1 MSTTDNAF
9 SATIDP
15 INTPKPALKQ
25 RWWHILDNWKVGIIP
40 LTLFL
45 LAGGLIALDCLGGKL
60 PSDIVVMVATLAFF
74 GFACGEFG
82 KRLPV
87 LGKLGAA
94 AICATFI
101 PSALVHYGLLPE
113 VVVESTTKFYK
124 STNILYLY
132 ICCIIVGSIMS
143 MNRTT
148 LIQGFLRIFFPML
161 CGEIVGMVV
170 GVGVGTALGLE
181 PFQVF
186 FFIVLPI
193 MAGGVGEGAIPLSI
207 GYAALMHMDQGVAL
221 GRVLPMVML
230 GSLTAIVI
238 SGCLNQLGKR
248 FPHLTG
254 EGQLMPNRRNET
266 HRETP
271 AEGKMDVTTLASG
284 ALLAVLLYML
294 GMLGQK
300 TIGLPA
306 PVGMLFLAVLL
317 KLVNGV
323 SPRLQE
329 GSQMVYKFFR
339 TAVTY
344 PILFAVGVAI
354 TPWQEL
360 VNAFTVTNLLVI
372 ISTVTA
378 LVATGFLVG
387 KKIGMYPIDVAIV
400 SCCQSGQGG
409 TGDVAI
415 LTSGNRMNLMPFA
428 QIATRIG
435 GAINVS
441 LGLLFLSHFLA

>member
-1 MSTTDNAF
+1 MS
-9 SATIDP
+9 
-15 INTPKPALKQ
+15 
-25 RWWHILDNWKVGIIP
+25 ILTLVFGLLSGCFLSVLVGIIGSRRRIGFGWA
-40 LTLFL
+40 FL
-45 LAGGLIALDCLGGKL
+45 LSVIFTPLVGLIIALLTDPLPGG
-60 PSDIVVMVATLAFF
+60 DQRWGCI
-74 GFACGEFG
+74 G
-82 KRLPV
+82 
-87 LGKLGAA
+87 
-94 AICATFI
+94 TFI
-101 PSALVHYGLLPE
+101 
-113 VVVESTTKFYK
+113 
-124 STNILYLY
+124 
-132 ICCIIVGSIMS
+132 
-143 MNRTT
+143 
-148 LIQGFLRIFFPML
+148 
-161 CGEIVGMVV
+161 
-170 GVGVGTALGLE
+170 
-181 PFQVF
+181 
-186 FFIVLPI
+186 
-193 MAGGVGEGAIPLSI
+193 
-207 GYAALMHMDQGVAL
+207 
-221 GRVLPMVML
+221 
-230 GSLTAIVI
+230 
-238 SGCLNQLGKR
+238 
-248 FPHLTG
+248 
-254 EGQLMPNRRNET
+254 
-266 HRETP
+266 
-271 AEGKMDVTTLASG
+271 
-284 ALLAVLLYML
+284 AVL
-294 GMLGQK
+294 
-300 TIGLPA
+300 
-306 PVGMLFLAVLL
+306 GMLFLAVLL